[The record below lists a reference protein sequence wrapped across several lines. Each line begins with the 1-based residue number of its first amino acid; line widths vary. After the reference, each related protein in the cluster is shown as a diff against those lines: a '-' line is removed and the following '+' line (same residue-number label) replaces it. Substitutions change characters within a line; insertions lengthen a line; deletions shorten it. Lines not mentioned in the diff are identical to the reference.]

1 MTGLNFDT
9 GVFIGMLVLAIYFL
23 TASSKIG
30 SIYLLLSTTMFIM
43 LGVILVTGY
52 DVTFVNTTS
61 DGHTLITQTSW
72 FISNTQSNQTV
83 QFFGYVLLT
92 LGFVSGV
99 KFLIA
104 IASKNKDPLL

>member
-1 MTGLNFDT
+1 MVNPTFDT
-9 GVFIGMLVLAIYFL
+9 GVFLGMLILAIYFL

-30 SIYLLLSTTMFIM
+30 IIYLLLSTTMFII

-61 DGHTLITQTSW
+61 DGTTVITQTSW
-72 FISNTQSNQTV
+72 FITNIQTNQSV
-83 QFFGYVLLT
+83 QFFGYMLLT

-99 KFLIA
+99 KFLVGVS
-104 IASKNKDPLL
+104 SKKDPLL

>member
-1 MTGLNFDT
+1 MVNPVFDT
-9 GVFIGMLVLAIYFL
+9 GIFLGMLILAIYFL

-30 SIYLLLSTTMFIM
+30 IVYLLLSTTMFII

-61 DGHTLITQTSW
+61 DGHTTITQTSW
-72 FISNTQSNQTV
+72 FISNIQTNQSV
-83 QFFGYVLLT
+83 QFFGYILLT

-99 KFLIA
+99 KFLVGIS
-104 IASKNKDPLL
+104 SKKDPLL

>member
-1 MTGLNFDT
+1 MVTPTFDT
-9 GVFIGMLVLAIYFL
+9 GVFLGLLILSIYFL

-30 SIYLLLSTTMFIM
+30 IIYLLLSTTMFII

-52 DVTFVNTTS
+52 DVTFVNQTT
-61 DGHTLITQTSW
+61 DGTTIITQTSW
-72 FISNTQSNQTV
+72 FITNIQTNQSV

-99 KFLIA
+99 KFLVGIS
-104 IASKNKDPLL
+104 SKRDPLL